1 MGPAVTVT
9 RRETGAEVV
18 IDTARFHLR
27 ELAEA
32 DVTER
37 YLGWLLETADQIS
50 VTAAR
55 PARELSDLREYVR
68 ARAQRDDVLFLGI
81 FDRAAGTHI
90 GNIKFEP
97 IDVARRFAVMGIL
110 IGEAAYR
117 GQGVAAEVLAATAA
131 WLRDHRQIATILLG
145 VSVRNPA
152 AIRAY
157 QKVGFELAE
166 TPLIAK
172 THPDQVTMVWQL

>member
-1 MGPAVTVT
+1 MAG
-9 RRETGAEVV
+9 RRTGAGVA
-18 IDTARFHLR
+18 IDTERFHLR
-27 ELAEA
+27 ELSEA

-37 YLGWLLETADQIS
+37 YLGWLLDTADQIS
-50 VTAAR
+50 VTDAR
-55 PARELSDLREYVR
+55 PARQLPELREYVR
-68 ARAQRDDVLFLGI
+68 ARMHRDDVLFLGI
-81 FDRAAGTHI
+81 FDRESGTHI

-97 IDVARRFAVMGIL
+97 VDVARGFAVMGIL

-117 GQGVAAEVLAATAA
+117 GQGVAAEVLAATAG
-131 WLRDHRQIATILLG
+131 WLREHRQIATILLG

-157 QKVGFELAE
+157 EKVGFHLAE